1 MLSVNAQ
8 TAVRTELQQAK
19 YAGMTSQQKADVL
32 NSYPTTNVD
41 RTVPDP
47 PQSLKVI
54 LDTFAVAER
63 KSLLRHPL
71 VMLFAQTYTSGAFV
85 QAARYIDALVQAGE
99 ALDGTAAKALILKT
113 KTITTQRIGLPR
125 FVELI
130 RGIAD
135 CPNVITAG
143 DIDVL

>member
-1 MLSVNAQ
+1 MLPANAQ
-8 TAVRTELQQAK
+8 TAIRTELGQPQ
-19 YAGMTSQQKADVL
+19 YTGMTSQQKADLL

-47 PQSLKVI
+47 PQSLKAI
-54 LDTFAVAER
+54 LDTFTVTER

-85 QAARYIDALVQAGE
+85 QAARYIDALVEAGE
-99 ALDGTAAKALILKT
+99 VLDGTAAKALILKT
-113 KTITTQRIGLPR
+113 KTITTKVVGLPR

-130 RGIAD
+130 RGIAE
-135 CPNVITAG
+135 CPNVVT
-143 DIDVL
+143 V